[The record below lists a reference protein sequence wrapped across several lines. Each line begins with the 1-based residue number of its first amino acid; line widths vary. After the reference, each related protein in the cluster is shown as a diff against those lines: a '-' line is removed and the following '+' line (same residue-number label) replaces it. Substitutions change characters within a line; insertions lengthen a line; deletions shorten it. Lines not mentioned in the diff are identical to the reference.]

1 MTHFEI
7 KQLDIEEFVKC
18 EAIWGKKEHPEMI
31 QTFYNQLL
39 NGNRKTFIYIEND
52 EFIGEG
58 SLVFNH
64 KDPDYTIPNQRV
76 YLSRMIVKEDYR
88 NRGIGGEI
96 LDYLIDYAK
105 DLGYEEISLGVDTD
119 NLNARHLY
127 EKKGFTEVLFEGEDE
142 YGEYVKLLKRLN

>member
-1 MTHFEI
+1 MSQYQI
-7 KQLDIEEFVKC
+7 KQLNLDEFELC
-18 EAIWGKKEHPEMI
+18 ENIWSKKENPEMI
-31 QTFYNQLL
+31 QTFYNQIAS
-39 NGNRKTFIYIEND
+39 GNRLTFIYTEND

-58 SLVFNH
+58 SLVFSH
-64 KDPDYTIPNQRV
+64 HDGDYTIPNQRV